1 VIEGVRPYDR
11 RILFAH
17 GPVAFRGTAMNPV
30 DALVKSLVVEQMVA
44 WLFAGA
50 CFLGGGILG
59 LAVQLNFLRPLA
71 GQFVPLCA
79 VAGLIGASHGFVA
92 IRCQTV
98 VKTLVASFKAPA
110 APTSV
115 R

>member
-1 VIEGVRPYDR
+1 
-11 RILFAH
+11 
-17 GPVAFRGTAMNPV
+17 MNPI
-30 DALVKSLVVEQMVA
+30 DALVKSLAFEQMVA

-50 CFLGGGILG
+50 CFIGAGILG
-59 LAVQLNFLRPLA
+59 LAVQLEFLRPVA

-92 IRCQTV
+92 IRLQTV
-98 VKTLVASFKAPA
+98 LKTLAATSKAPP
-110 APTSV
+110 APVPV